1 MFYGA
6 KKRRRMG
13 RQHIHTCNIYV
24 HMLYLSVCLANPWTL
39 SPRHQPNKTC
49 TSSKKKRN
57 QRSPAKRKVK
67 KAKKNMAKKAKKIHK
82 FGLFIIK
89 MAVCYLNSRY
99 RCCCRPRLRCR
110 CRYCCCRLALS
121 FKENT
126 HTQIYMHI
134 FMCVCVWPRKLCCQN
149 KNV

>member
-13 RQHIHTCNIYV
+13 RQHIHTCNIY
-24 HMLYLSVCLANPWTL
+24 MYICYVCLYVWPTL
-39 SPRHQPNKTC
+39 EPFLRVTSQTKLAQALKKSAINDRQRSVKWKKQKKTWQK
-49 TSSKKKRN
+49 SKKK
-57 QRSPAKRKVK
+57 
-67 KAKKNMAKKAKKIHK
+67 IYK

-110 CRYCCCRLALS
+110 CCCCRLALS

-126 HTQIYMHI
+126 HTHKHAYLHV
-134 FMCVCVWPRKLCCQN
+134 CVCVWPRKLCCQN

>member
-13 RQHIHTCNIYV
+13 RQRRDACNTYTHTIY
-24 HMLYLSVCLANPWTL
+24 MYICYVCLYVCPTL
-39 SPRHQPNKTC
+39 EPFLRV
-49 TSSKKKRN
+49 TSQTKLAQAQKKSAINDR
-57 QRSPAKRKVK
+57 QRSVK
-67 KAKKNMAKKAKKIHK
+67 CKKQKKMAKKHKKIYK

-110 CRYCCCRLALS
+110 CCCCCCRLALS

-126 HTQIYMHI
+126 HTHKHAYLHV
-134 FMCVCVWPRKLCCQN
+134 CVCVT
-149 KNV
+149 